1 MAYVIVKSRFKA
13 RAVLDFLSWLPW
25 SIPGILLGMALL
37 WTFLLIH
44 KVVPIYGTMG
54 ALVMAMAIS
63 GLPVCVQVM
72 KSFLMQLGDELEEAS
87 MVAGASWLTTY
98 RRIILPL
105 LLPCLIVVALLEFI
119 SAARNISTVVLLAT
133 GQTRTLSLLM
143 LDYTAGAELERA
155 TVVATVIVA
164 IVVVAAL
171 SARSL
176 GGQFSIRG

>member
-1 MAYVIVKSRFKA
+1 MIRRPPRSTLFPYTTLFRSKSRFKA

-72 KSFLMQLGDELEEAS
+72 KSFLMQLGDELEGAS
-87 MVAGASWLTTY
+87 MIA
-98 RRIILPL
+98 
-105 LLPCLIVVALLEFI
+105 
-119 SAARNISTVVLLAT
+119 
-133 GQTRTLSLLM
+133 
-143 LDYTAGAELERA
+143 
-155 TVVATVIVA
+155 
-164 IVVVAAL
+164 
-171 SARSL
+171 
-176 GGQFSIRG
+176 